1 MNKKG
6 VAWGTIVTA
15 IVALI
20 VLLIIIWIF
29 KEQIS
34 EVSSKFFEIIK
45 QTGGNAEDFSESIK
59 DLAKDK

>member
-20 VLLIIIWIF
+20 VLLIIVWIF

-45 QTGGNAEDFSESIK
+45 QTGDNAGDLSESIK

>member
-6 VAWGTIVTA
+6 LAWGTIVTA
-15 IVALI
+15 IVALV

-34 EVSSKFFEIIK
+34 EVSSKFFDIIK
-45 QTGGNAEDFSESIK
+45 QTGTNAEDISESIK